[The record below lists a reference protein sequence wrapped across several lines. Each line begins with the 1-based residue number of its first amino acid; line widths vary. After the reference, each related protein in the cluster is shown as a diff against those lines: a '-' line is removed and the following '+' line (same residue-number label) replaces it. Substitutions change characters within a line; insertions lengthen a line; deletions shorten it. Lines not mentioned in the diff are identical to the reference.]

1 MDPELHR
8 QGTGVDNRLILEN
21 AGLMASMTAVRISLP
36 LIPGY
41 NDSEKNLSETAKF
54 ALSLGVD
61 HIDINPLHRLGTDK
75 YTCLG
80 LTSPY
85 ETIGALE
92 KQDVLKAR
100 DIVKGHGLKVT
111 VGRMM

>member
-1 MDPELHR
+1 
-8 QGTGVDNRLILEN
+8 
-21 AGLMASMTAVRISLP
+21 MASMTAVRISLP

-85 ETIGALE
+85 ETIGAPRSRTCS
-92 KQDVLKAR
+92 KPGISSR
-100 DIVKGHGLKVT
+100 DT
-111 VGRMM
+111 A